1 MTTLTAESLL
11 QPLSMDRE
19 VSVENVHD
27 ILNELY
33 DEWVPGA
40 VQDARNLHIWAA
52 QRFGTNLDDITS
64 QTLKEGVDRRV
75 KQFKQLYTLVKNK
88 PALCDDGI
96 VRERVERIA
105 KVIRE
110 ARNSVQAVAILYF
123 QMDDGRQLSMPD
135 SWNPDSFFQMDDDK
149 TTTFQ
154 RLLLHVLKKLA
165 ADELRRLDDQCYKEI
180 IVEESGE
187 RSHAWAP
194 LKSIHGYIYD
204 NIQKET
210 DYEEWKCLTN
220 PHDNGDK
227 VVQHLIN
234 SSQIEFP
241 ALNMNRYLWAYNNGL
256 YNVLEDMF
264 WPFRAAKL
272 KNLSDVTN
280 AAVQALPAH
289 EMTGDDMELDID
301 CAHHIVDGVA
311 VWNVHADGRLS
322 ADTCFKVGD
331 IFYSNMLGRESW
343 PALARDIVAFRRGI
357 VVDHVD
363 ALTAELAQTGQE
375 TEQVMN
381 EASATVCHGVL
392 VWNAKR
398 SGQLTRDTFFGVNGR
413 IFANKLP
420 DCFPVWTTP
429 LDEEYNVCVPTAA
442 DVAVKH
448 FDRDFRFDINSET
461 EKTFDASTIELPEME
476 TIMNVQKLDSDSQD
490 WLVLMLCRLFFP
502 TGYDRWQVVLFIKG
516 IAGSGKSTL
525 AQIMRS
531 FYPPTRITTLSSN
544 IEAKFGLSAIY
555 KGMLCICAEVREDFG
570 LDQAEWQSCVS
581 GEEVQ
586 IAVKQ
591 KTAFP
596 WKWTTPF
603 FFLGNELPSYKN
615 ASGSVDRRIFMIEFR
630 QKVLSSDPKLL
641 DKFFKNIDLFQ
652 RKGVSLYHAALR
664 KHGHRDIWA
673 PGVVGKQIEM
683 WRNEMKTSTDIL
695 YAFLTSDKFEFG
707 PQKYFPLDEFKTQH
721 QQYRRENGF
730 PNITWK
736 KDYYHATFQDL
747 TIHIESG
754 TEKYPPIIG
763 ETKTQQYIYGL
774 DIRSDVGDAV
784 QPLALGN

>member
-11 QPLSMDRE
+11 QPLPTG
-19 VSVENVHD
+19 SVLFADNLQS
-27 ILNELY
+27 ILDELY
-33 DEWVPGA
+33 DEWIPGV
-40 VQDARNLHIWAA
+40 VQDVRNLHVWAA
-52 QRFGTNLDDITS
+52 ERFGTTLDDVTS

-75 KQFKQLYTLVKNK
+75 RQFKQLYAMIKDN
-88 PALCDDGI
+88 PSLCDDGI

-105 KVIRE
+105 KVMRE
-110 ARNSVQAVAILYF
+110 ARNSVQAVAILFF
-123 QMDDGRQLSMPD
+123 QMDDARQLSMPD
-135 SWNPDSFFQMDDDK
+135 SWNPDSFFQMEDDK

-180 IVEESGE
+180 VIEKSGE
-187 RSHAWAP
+187 RSHAWKQ
-194 LKSIHGYIYD
+194 LTSIQGYIYD
-204 NIQKET
+204 KIQKET

-227 VVQHLIN
+227 VVNHLMN

-241 ALNMNRYLWAYNNGL
+241 PLIMNRYLWAYNNGL

-272 KNLSDVTN
+272 KHLSDISS
-280 AAVQALPAH
+280 AIVQTLPAH
-289 EMTGDDMELDID
+289 EMTDDDVELDED
-301 CAHHIVDGVA
+301 SAQHVVDGVS

-322 ADTCFKVGD
+322 PDTCFRLGD
-331 IFYSNMLGRESW
+331 TFYSNMLGRKSW
-343 PALARDIVAFRRGI
+343 PALARDIVTFRRGM
-357 VVDHVD
+357 VVDHID

-375 TEQVMN
+375 VEALN
-381 EASATVCHGVL
+381 DEASATMINGVL
-392 VWNAKR
+392 VWNAKH
-398 SGQLTRDTFFGVNGR
+398 SGELTRDTCFGVNGR
-413 IFANKLP
+413 LFANKLP
-420 DCFPVWTTP
+420 DRYPVWTTP
-429 LDEEYNVCVPTAA
+429 LGDEYTVTVPTAA

-448 FDRDFRFDINSET
+448 FDREFRFEINSET
-461 EKTFDASTIELPEME
+461 EKTFDPSTIELPEMQ
-476 TIMNVQKLDSDSQD
+476 TIMEAQKLDADSQN

-525 AQIMRS
+525 AQIMRF
-531 FYPPTRITTLSSN
+531 FYPPTRITTLSNN

-555 KGMLCICAEVREDFG
+555 KGLICICAEVREDFG
-570 LDQAEWQSCVS
+570 LDQAEWQSAVS

-603 FFLGNELPSYKN
+603 FFLGNELPNYKN

-630 QKVLSSDPKLL
+630 QKVFNSDPKLL
-641 DKFFKNIDLFQ
+641 DKFIKNIDLFQ
-652 RKGVSLYHAALR
+652 RKGVALYHAALR
-664 KHGHRDIWA
+664 KHGNVDIWA
-673 PGVVGKQIEM
+673 PGVVGPQIEL

-695 YAFLTSDKFEFG
+695 YAFLTAGIFDFAVH
-707 PQKYFPLDEFKTQH
+707 KYMPFDEFKKRH
-721 QQYRRENGF
+721 QEYRRENGYEKC
-730 PNITWK
+730 TWK
-736 KDYYHATFQDL
+736 KDYFSSTFVGMSL
-747 TIHIESG
+747 EVASG
-754 TEKYPPIIG
+754 TKKYPPIIG
-763 ETKTQQYIYGL
+763 EAKTQQYIIGL
-774 DIRSDVGDAV
+774 DIKSDVDADAM
-784 QPLALGN
+784 QM